1 MCAFDCVA
9 ATIRNNRE
17 MPIDASFDVTV
28 VGSGP
33 NGLSAA
39 VEMARNG
46 RKVLLVESADRIGG
60 GTRTEELTLPGYL
73 HDVCSAIH
81 PTGLASPFFAEI
93 DLDVEWIHPT
103 IPLVHPLDGG
113 RAVALYRS
121 VDETALQFGDDADRY
136 RRFMGPLVEAVSDL
150 VGVALSP
157 MRVPPKNL
165 GALIRTAL
173 AGGPPAAAVA
183 MRFSTR
189 EAKALLAGLAAH
201 SISAFNALATAG
213 VGVVLG
219 AIGHASGWP
228 LVRGGSVGIANALAD
243 RLTSLGGVIETGRHV
258 SRVEELPGDTHLL
271 DVMPP
276 AARSMA
282 VTRIS
287 GSASRRLGGWKP
299 GPGVFKVDYAL
310 DAPVPWADPL
320 SGQAGTVHLGGTYE
334 EIRDSEAQVIAGEHP
349 DRPFVLVAQQS
360 LFDPSRAPD
369 GKHTLWAYCHV
380 PNGSTVDM
388 TGAIESQIE
397 RFAPGF
403 RDVVAHRSVMGPAEY
418 QAHNANLVG
427 GDIGGGRFG
436 IRKVLQLGL
445 RRPYDLGGGVYLC
458 SSATPPGAGVH
469 GMCGFAAARAA
480 LA

>member
-1 MCAFDCVA
+1 
-9 ATIRNNRE
+9 
-17 MPIDASFDVTV
+17 MPVDASFDVSV

-93 DLDVEWIHPT
+93 DLDIEWIHPP